1 MSTAYHSQYFAYE
14 LTKQSASN
22 TVGRLSQSL
31 INATVDLNPH
41 QVEAALFAFRAPLE
55 RGAILA
61 DEVGLGKTIE
71 AGLIISQL
79 WAERKRKILI
89 IVPPPLRKQWNRELI
104 EKFYIPS
111 IIMESKNYNELV
123 REGQASPFEQRDNVV
138 ITSFQFARNKSADLK
153 RTQWDL
159 IIFDEAHRLR
169 NVYKKSNKIA
179 RIMREATKGFPK
191 ILLTAT
197 PLQNSLMELYGLV
210 SFIDPRLFGDET
222 TFRKQFGHGTKEMT
236 KYDFLDLKDRLRS
249 VCHRTLRRQVTEY
262 VPYTKRIPLVQE
274 FTSSALEWELYEK
287 VSNYLQREDI
297 FALPKSQRNLMT
309 LVVRKILASSSFAI
323 SDTLLSLVKRLD
335 ASLEEVSSADEI
347 ENIYN
352 DIDELDSTVEEW
364 TEYNEDDDQIEADH
378 DRATERE
385 KLLCEREELL
395 SYYNLA
401 SSITENEKG
410 KALLIA
416 LFNGFEK
423 LRELGANEKAVIFTE
438 SRRTQAYL
446 KEMLE
451 QNGYHGKV
459 VVFNGTN
466 NSSEIKEIYQKWL
479 EKHQDDDQIT
489 GSKTADTRAALVE
502 YFRNEASIMIATES
516 AAEGINLQFCSL
528 VVNYDLPWN
537 PQRIE
542 QRIGRC
548 HRYGQKH
555 DVVVINFLNRKNAAD
570 HRVYELLDQKFSLFD
585 GVFGSSDE
593 VLGSLESGVDFE
605 KRIQQIYQ
613 SCRSADEIQEAFNR
627 LQVELDEQIQCRMK
641 ETRKNLLE
649 NFDDEVREKLRTHY
663 EQTTLQLN
671 KMERYLWAMSVYEGS
686 TQAHFDS
693 ERLSFQLLNSN
704 DKYQMISQVKKIT
717 TGVHVHHY
725 RLGHPLAINWIG
737 QAKSRHLPKKK
748 IQFRYSD
755 YEGKVSLLENLVG
768 NYGWLSLD
776 LLQVKSVED
785 EEHLIFSA
793 IDSNGN
799 QIDQELCEK
808 LFDLSAD
815 ELELDGGD
823 ENQFEYVSNQ
833 IGEIN
838 KQQESGILWAIQERT
853 NEFMDRELERLDK
866 WSKDL
871 KDKLETD
878 LKDLDTEITQL
889 QKEARM
895 VRQIAE
901 KLELNKTIR
910 EREKQ
915 RSELRRSLF
924 DAQDE
929 IDRQKEQ
936 LFAEVEKKLEQ
947 KINRQ
952 HLFLIKWEVV

>member
-41 QVEAALFAFRAPLE
+41 QVEAALFAFQAPLE

-123 REGQASPFEQRDNVV
+123 REGQAFPFEQRDNVV
-138 ITSFQFARNKSADLK
+138 ITSLQFARNKSADLK

-159 IIFDEAHRLR
+159 IIIDEAHRLR

-179 RIMREATKGFPK
+179 RILREATEGFPK

-236 KYDFLDLKDRLRS
+236 KYDFLDLKDRLRP

-323 SDTLLSLVKRLD
+323 SDTLLSLIKRLD
-335 ASLEEVSSADEI
+335 ASLEEVGLAEEI

-364 TEYNEDDDQIEADH
+364 TEENEDADQNEDDD

-385 KLLCEREELL
+385 ELLREREELL

-416 LFNGFEK
+416 LSNGFEK
-423 LRELGANEKAVIFTE
+423 LRELGANDKAVIFTE

-451 QNGYHGKV
+451 QNGYHGKI

-466 NSSEIKEIYQKWL
+466 NSPEIKEIYQKWL

-570 HRVYELLDQKFSLFD
+570 RRVYELLDQKFSLFE

-605 KRIQQIYQ
+605 KRIQKIYQ
-613 SCRSADEIQEAFNR
+613 SCRSADEIQEAFNQ

-686 TQAHFDS
+686 AQAHFDS
-693 ERLSFQLLNSN
+693 GQLSFRLLNSN
-704 DKYQMISQVKKIT
+704 DKYQLISQMKKNASSD
-717 TGVHVHHY
+717 HVHHY
-725 RLGHPLAINWIG
+725 RLGHPLAINWIE
-737 QAKSRHLPKKK
+737 QAKSRKLPKKL

-755 YEGKVSLLENLVG
+755 YEGRVSLLQNLIG
-768 NYGWLSLD
+768 NNGWLSLD
-776 LLQVKSVED
+776 LLQVKSAED

-808 LFDLSAD
+808 LFDLPAS
-815 ELELDGGD
+815 ELELVEDD
-823 ENQFEYVSNQ
+823 ESGFAYFGNQ
-833 IGEIN
+833 ISEIN
-838 KQQESGILWAIQERT
+838 KQQESAILWGIQERT
-853 NEFMDRELERLDK
+853 NEFLDRELERLDK

-878 LKDLDTEITQL
+878 LKDLDAEITQL

-915 RSELRRSLF
+915 RSEMRRSLF

-936 LFAEVEKKLEQ
+936 LFVEVEKKLEQ
-947 KINRQ
+947 KISRQ

>member
-1 MSTAYHSQYFAYE
+1 MSTAFHSQYFAYE

-22 TVGRLSQSL
+22 TVSRLSQSL

-111 IIMESKNYNELV
+111 VILESKNYNEFV
-123 REGQASPFEQRDNVV
+123 REGQSLPFEQRDNVV
-138 ITSFQFARNKSADLK
+138 ITSFQFARNKSADIK

-159 IIFDEAHRLR
+159 IIIDEAHRLR

-179 RIMREATKGFPK
+179 RILLEATQGSPK
-191 ILLTAT
+191 LLLTAT

-262 VPYTKRIPLVQE
+262 VPYTKRISLVQE

-335 ASLEEVSSADEI
+335 ACLEESGSSDEI

-352 DIDELDSTVEEW
+352 DIDEMDSTVEEW
-364 TEYNEDDDQIEADH
+364 IEDNDDE
-378 DRATERE
+378 DRSEIDDAGVTERE
-385 KLLCEREELL
+385 DLLREREELL
-395 SYYNLA
+395 SYYELA

-416 LFNGFEK
+416 LSNGFEK
-423 LRELGANEKAVIFTE
+423 LRQLGANDKAVIFTE
-438 SRRTQAYL
+438 SRRTQTYL

-466 NSSEIKEIYQKWL
+466 NSPEIKDIYQRWL
-479 EKHQDDDQIT
+479 EKHQDDDQVT

-570 HRVYELLDQKFSLFD
+570 RRVYELLDQKFSLFE

-605 KRIQQIYQ
+605 KRIQRIYQ
-613 SCRSADEIQEAFNR
+613 SCRSAQEIQEAFNQ

-663 EQTTLQLN
+663 EQTALQLN

-686 TQAHFDS
+686 EQAQFDI
-693 ERLSFQLLNSN
+693 EQLSFRLLNSN
-704 DKYQMISQVKKIT
+704 DKYQLLSQVKKNAT
-717 TGVHVHHY
+717 NDYVHHY
-725 RLGHPLAINWIG
+725 RLGHPLAINWIE
-737 QAKSRHLPKKK
+737 QAKSRQVRKKK
-748 IQFRYSD
+748 IIFRYSD
-755 YEGKVSLLENLVG
+755 YEGKVSLLQNLIG
-768 NYGWLSLD
+768 NNGWLSLD
-776 LLQVKSVED
+776 LLQVKSAED

-793 IDSNGN
+793 IDYNRN
-799 QIDQELCEK
+799 QIDQVICEK
-808 LFDLSAD
+808 LFDLPAD
-815 ELELDGGD
+815 ELELVDGE
-823 ENQFEYVSNQ
+823 ENEDTDFTKQ
-833 IGEIN
+833 ISEIY
-838 KQQESGILWAIQERT
+838 KQQESAILWGIQERT
-853 NEFMDRELERLDK
+853 NEFLDRELEKLNK

-871 KDKLETD
+871 KEKLEIE
-878 LKDLDTEITQL
+878 LKELDGEITQL
-889 QKEARM
+889 QKDARI

-910 EREKQ
+910 EREKH
-915 RSELRRSLF
+915 RSELRRNLF

-947 KINRQ
+947 KINRK

>member
-22 TVGRLSQSL
+22 TVNRLSQSL

-79 WAERKRKILI
+79 WAERKRNILI

-111 IIMESKNYNELV
+111 VIMESKNFNELA
-123 REGQASPFEQRDNVV
+123 REGYSFPFEQRDNVV
-138 ITSFQFARNKSADLK
+138 ITSYQFARNKSADIK

-159 IIFDEAHRLR
+159 IIIDEAHRLR

-179 RIMREATKGFPK
+179 RILREATDGSPK

-236 KYDFLDLKDRLRS
+236 KYDFLDLKDRLRP

-335 ASLEEVSSADEI
+335 ASLEESGSSDEV
-347 ENIYN
+347 ESIYN

-364 TEYNEDDDQIEADH
+364 SENNDEEDQTESEIDYIRD
-378 DRATERE
+378 TER
-385 KLLCEREELL
+385 KDLLREREELL
-395 SYYNLA
+395 SYYELA

-416 LFNGFEK
+416 LTNGFEK
-423 LRELGANEKAVIFTE
+423 LRELGANDKAVIFTE
-438 SRRTQAYL
+438 SRRTQTYL
-446 KEMLE
+446 KDMLE
-451 QNGYHGKV
+451 QNGYHGKI

-466 NSSEIKEIYQKWL
+466 NSPEIKEIYQRWL
-479 EKHQDDDQIT
+479 DKHQNDDQIT

-570 HRVYELLDQKFSLFD
+570 RRVYELLDQKFSLFD

-613 SCRSADEIQEAFNR
+613 SCRSAEEIQVAFNQ

-663 EQTTLQLN
+663 EQTALQLN
-671 KMERYLWAMSVYEGS
+671 KMERYLWAMSVYEGRD
-686 TQAHFDS
+686 QAHFDS
-693 ERLSFQLLNSN
+693 KRLSFKLLNSN
-704 DKYQMISQVKKIT
+704 DIFQFISQVKKNT
-717 TGVHVHHY
+717 TNDNVHHY
-725 RLGHPLAINWIG
+725 RLGHPLAINWIE
-737 QAKSRHLPKKK
+737 QAKNRQLPKR
-748 IQFRYSD
+748 QVVFRYSD
-755 YEGKVSLLENLVG
+755 YEGKVSLLQNLIG
-768 NYGWLSLD
+768 NSGWLSLD
-776 LLQVKSVED
+776 LLQVQSAED

-793 IDSNGN
+793 VDSYGN
-799 QIDQELCEK
+799 QIDQEICEK
-808 LFDLSAD
+808 LFDLPANEFELID
-815 ELELDGGD
+815 ESKFVDLA
-823 ENQFEYVSNQ
+823 SQ
-833 IGEIN
+833 ISEIN
-838 KQQESGILWAIQERT
+838 KQQESAILWGIQERT
-853 NEFMDRELERLDK
+853 NEFLDRELERLDK

-871 KDKLETD
+871 KDKLETE
-878 LKDLDTEITQL
+878 LKELDAEITQL
-889 QKEARM
+889 QKDARL
-895 VRQIAE
+895 VRHIAE

-910 EREKQ
+910 EREKY
-915 RSELRRSLF
+915 RTELRRNLF
-924 DAQDE
+924 ETQDE

-936 LFAEVEKKLEQ
+936 LFAEVEEKLEQ
-947 KINRQ
+947 KISKK

>member
-111 IIMESKNYNELV
+111 IIIESKNYNEYTKA
-123 REGQASPFEQRDNVV
+123 GHSSPFEQKDNVV
-138 ITSFQFARNKSADLK
+138 ITSYQFARNKSADLK

-159 IIFDEAHRLR
+159 IIIDEAHRLR
-169 NVYKKSNKIA
+169 NVYKKTNKIS
-179 RIMREATKGFPK
+179 RILRGATDGAPK
-191 ILLTAT
+191 VLLTAT

-210 SFIDPRLFGDET
+210 SIIDPRLFGDES
-222 TFRKQFGHGTKEMT
+222 TFRKQFGSGTREMT
-236 KYDFLDLKDRLRS
+236 KFDFLDLKDRLRP

-262 VPYTKRIPLVQE
+262 IPYTKRIPLVQE
-274 FTSSALEWELYEK
+274 FSSSELEWELYEK
-287 VSNYLQREDI
+287 VSSYLQRDDI
-297 FALPKSQRNLMT
+297 QALPRSQRNLMT

-323 SDTLLSLVKRLD
+323 SDTLLSLVRRLE
-335 ASLEEVSSADEI
+335 ASLEEEGSEQGI

-352 DIDELDSTVEEW
+352 DIDEMDTTVEEW
-364 TEYNEDDDQIEADH
+364 SDEDEQSEEDDISKQE
-378 DRATERE
+378 RA
-385 KLLCEREELL
+385 LLLREREELL
-395 SYYNLA
+395 AYYELA
-401 SSITENEKG
+401 TSITENEKG
-410 KALLIA
+410 KALLVA
-416 LFNGFEK
+416 LANGFAK
-423 LRELGANEKAVIFTE
+423 LRELGANDKAVIFTE
-438 SRRTQAYL
+438 SRRTQVYL

-451 QNGYHGKV
+451 LNGYAGKIV
-459 VVFNGTN
+459 MFNGTN
-466 NSSEIKEIYQKWL
+466 NSPEIKEIYQDWL
-479 EKHQDDDQIT
+479 ERHQNDDQIT

-502 YFRNEASIMIATES
+502 YFRKEAAIMIATES

-548 HRYGQKH
+548 HRYGQKY

-570 HRVYELLDQKFSLFD
+570 KRVFELLSQKFSLFD

-613 SCRSADEIQEAFNR
+613 TCRSAEEIQDAFNQ
-627 LQVELDEQIQCRMK
+627 LQLELDEQIQCKMQ

-649 NFDDEVREKLRTHY
+649 NFDDEVREKLRNHY

-671 KMERYLWAMSVYEGS
+671 KMERYLWALSVYEGS
-686 TQAHFDS
+686 SQATFNS
-693 ERLSFQLLNSN
+693 AQLSFQLQSSN
-704 DKYQMISQVKKIT
+704 DMYQLISHTKKNALNE
-717 TGVHVHHY
+717 HVHHY
-725 RLGHPLAINWIG
+725 RLGHPLAENWIE
-737 QAKSRHLPKKK
+737 QAKSRQLPMKKLT
-748 IQFRYSD
+748 FRYSD
-755 YEGKVSLLENLVG
+755 YEGKVSLLHNRIG
-768 NYGWLSLD
+768 SSGYLSLS
-776 LLQVKSVED
+776 LLQVSAAEN

-793 IDSNGN
+793 VDSNGN
-799 QIDQELCEK
+799 QLDQELCEK
-808 LFDLSAD
+808 LFDLPANEVEPSD
-815 ELELDGGD
+815 HEQSIHLDVI
-823 ENQFEYVSNQ
+823 EQIAAINQ
-833 IGEIN
+833 
-838 KQQESGILWAIQERT
+838 QQESVILWDIQERT
-853 NEFMDRELERLDK
+853 NDFLDRELERLDK

-871 KDKLETD
+871 KDKLEIE
-878 LKDLDTEITQL
+878 LRELDTEITHL
-889 QKEARM
+889 QKEARL

-901 KLELNKTIR
+901 KLEINKTIR
-910 EREKQ
+910 ECEKR
-915 RSELRRSLF
+915 RSELRRNLF

-929 IDRQKEQ
+929 IDRQKEI
-936 LFAEVEKKLEQ
+936 LFQDVEKKLEQ
-947 KINRQ
+947 KVSKK
-952 HLFLIKWEVV
+952 HLFLIKWHLV